1 MIQASRWCL
10 LALSLAA
17 AGALA
22 SAARAAEPLKIGF
35 GMALTGGL
43 AVNGKPSLLA
53 MQLWQEDVNAKGGL
67 LGRKVEL
74 VYYDDQ
80 SNPATVP
87 GLYTK
92 LLDVD
97 KVDLVV
103 GGYATNVTAPALP
116 MIMQRNRLF
125 FSLFCLALNEE
136 FHYPRYF
143 SMLPLGPQPKL
154 AISKGFFDVAMA
166 QSPKP
171 KTVALVAADAEFAK
185 RVADGARDNIKAAG
199 LSIVYDRTYPPTTV
213 DYTPIVRAVQ
223 ATNPDILFV
232 GSYPP
237 DSVGMV
243 RAVREV
249 GLKVKAFGGAMVGL
263 QSTAIKT
270 QLGPLLNG
278 IVNGEFW
285 VPEPTLKFP
294 GIEAFIARYQKR
306 AASAEVDL
314 LGYFIPPYAYAR
326 MQTIAQAVEATGGFD
341 QTKLAEW
348 LHKNTVKTVVGDIAF
363 GPDGEWAKERALFV
377 QYQGIKN
384 NDIDQFRRAGTQVV
398 LTPPEY
404 RSGKMIWP
412 YDKAHQ

>member
-171 KTVALVAADAEFAK
+171 KTVALVAADAEFAN
-185 RVADGARDNIKAAG
+185 RVADGSRDNIKAAG

>member
-1 MIQASRWCL
+1 MTKTRCGSLFAL
-10 LALSLAA
+10 VLALVVAQPLAV
-17 AGALA
+17 
-22 SAARAAEPLKIGF
+22 RAAEPLKIGF

-53 MQLWQEDVNAKGGL
+53 MQIWQEDVNAKGGL

-80 SNPATVP
+80 SSPATVP

-116 MIMQRNRLF
+116 IVMQRNLLF

-143 SMLPLGPQPKL
+143 SMLPLGPQPKT
-154 AISKGFFDVAMA
+154 AISKGFFDIAMR
-166 QSPKP
+166 QNPKP
-171 KTVALVAADAEFAK
+171 KTVAVVAADAEFAK
-185 RVADGARDNIKAAG
+185 KVADGARDNIKAAG
-199 LSIVYDRTYPPTTV
+199 LSIVYDQTYPPSTV

-223 ATNPDILFV
+223 AANPDILFV

-243 RAVREV
+243 RAVHEV
-249 GLKVKAFGGAMVGL
+249 GLKVQEFGGAMVGL
-263 QSTAIKT
+263 QSTSIKT

-326 MQTIAQAVEATGGFD
+326 MQALAQAIEATGGFD
-341 QTKLAEW
+341 QAKIAEW
-348 LHKNTVKTVVGDIAF
+348 LHKNVVKTVVGDIGF
-363 GPDGEWAKERALFV
+363 SPDGEWAKERALFV

-384 NDIDQFRRAGTQVV
+384 TDIDQFRRVGTQVV
-398 LTPPEY
+398 LDPPEY
-404 RSGKMIWP
+404 KSGEVVWP
-412 YDKAHQ
+412 YPKAQ